1 MTTIANLRSGL
12 NTRLATIADVQTSAY
27 MLSVPAP
34 PCVEVSTLDEVLY
47 DRTMQRGFDEY
58 RFIIRAYSGL
68 TSDIGAQ
75 KTLDLFLAS
84 SGSGSVKAAV
94 EGDRTLGGVCSDLQV
109 ESCSGYRVYAAD
121 GRGPFLGAE
130 WTVRV
135 LATGT

>member
-27 MLSVPAP
+27 MLAQPTP
-34 PCVEVSTLDEVLY
+34 PYVEVSSVDEVEY

-58 RFIIRAYSGL
+58 RFIIRAYAGL
-68 TSDIGAQ
+68 TTDIGSQ

-109 ESCSGYRVYAAD
+109 ESCSGYRVFVSE

-130 WTVRV
+130 WTVRI
-135 LATGT
+135 LASGA